1 MSITHRRIHH
11 FASPRR
17 VAFTLV
23 ELLVVISI
31 IALLMSILLPVLNS
45 ARLTGLKSSTQ
56 SMMNSFTNAA
66 SSFSNDNGSRMP
78 GYFSPFEMGSET
90 NLTSGMSGMEN
101 VMLELGGSDAIL
113 GRLGDQGV
121 PTPNPTAGI
130 IAIAPFDSDP
140 VRKPVVVNINLIG
153 AAGAYFSP
161 DKKFVRTMSH
171 EERQQG
177 PRDPVNAGQEFM
189 PDIVDSFG
197 NPLLVWTKDEN
208 ARGTIDPDVGSADGV
223 YQQFATVSS
232 DGSGGTNG
240 PAWFYLLSNQ
250 TFFGVDA
257 ENVGDSGLNQKSL
270 SSISAFKFQTGAVV
284 PNNPIDRIR
293 TITTLLASPSYYL
306 LEAGETLENVQFDE
320 IYPARPRGRLIVQSG
335 GVDGYYFSTTDNGW
349 NRNAHITGGDFHL
362 DFGNNY
368 KLIDN
373 SRLTDED
380 GKSITGDIADDFDD
394 LIGTVN

>member
-1 MSITHRRIHH
+1 MSITHRRTQSI
-11 FASPRR
+11 ASPRR

-31 IALLMSILLPVLNS
+31 IALLMAILLPALNR

-66 SSFSNDNGSRMP
+66 SAFSNDHGSRMP

-90 NLTSGMSGMEN
+90 NLASGMSGMEN
-101 VMLELGGSDAIL
+101 VMLELGGSDAVL

-121 PTPNPTAGI
+121 PATNPSAGI

-140 VRKPVVVNINLIG
+140 IRRPVVVNINLIG
-153 AAGAYFSP
+153 TEGAYFSP

-208 ARGTIDPDVGSADGV
+208 ARGTIDPDVGNADGV
-223 YQQFATVSS
+223 YQQFVTVSS

-240 PAWFYLLSNQ
+240 PAWFYLTSNQ
-250 TFFGVDA
+250 TFFGDNA
-257 ENVGDSGLNQKSL
+257 ENVGDSGINQRSL
-270 SSISAFKFQTGAVV
+270 STISPFKSNLGAIVA
-284 PNNPIDRIR
+284 NDPIDRIH
-293 TITTLLASPSYYL
+293 TLATLLASPSYYL
-306 LEAGETLENVQFDE
+306 LEAGETLENVRYQE

-335 GVDGYYFSTTDNGW
+335 GIDGYYFGANDKGW
-349 NRNAHITGGDFHL
+349 NANSPSGTYRL
-362 DFGNNY
+362 EFGTNY
-368 KLIDN
+368 KLFNDT
-373 SRLTDED
+373 RLTDGD

>member
-1 MSITHRRIHH
+1 MSITHRRTQY

-17 VAFTLV
+17 VAFTLI

-56 SMMNSFTNAA
+56 SMINSFTNAA

-121 PTPNPTAGI
+121 PATNPIAGI

-140 VRKPVVVNINLIG
+140 IRKPVVVNINLIG
-153 AAGAYFSP
+153 TEGAYFSP

-177 PRDPVNAGQEFM
+177 PRDPDNVGQEFM

-208 ARGTIDPDVGSADGV
+208 ARGTIDPDVSGNADAV
-223 YQQFATVSS
+223 YQQFVTLNS
-232 DGSGGTNG
+232 DGDPAANGG
-240 PAWFYLLSNQ
+240 PAWFYLASNQ
-250 TFFGVDA
+250 TFFGDNA
-257 ENVGDSGLNQKSL
+257 ENVGDSGINQRSL
-270 SSISAFKFQTGAVV
+270 STISPLKSVMGADVAND
-284 PNNPIDRIR
+284 PLDRIH
-293 TITTLLASPSYYL
+293 TLSTLLASPSYYL
-306 LEAGETLENVQFDE
+306 LEAGETLDAVRYQE

-335 GVDGYYFSTTDNGW
+335 GIDGYYFGAEDRGWKANSPNGTY
-349 NRNAHITGGDFHL
+349 RL
-362 DFGNNY
+362 EFGTNY
-368 KLIDN
+368 KLFNDT
-373 SRLTDED
+373 RLTDDD
-380 GKSITGDIADDFDD
+380 GKSITGDIVDDFDD

>member
-31 IALLMSILLPVLNS
+31 IALLMAILLPALNS
-45 ARLTGLKSSTQ
+45 ARQAGLKSSTQ
-56 SMMNSFTNAA
+56 SLINAFTTAA

-78 GYFSPFEMGSET
+78 GYFSPYEMGSET

-121 PTPNPTAGI
+121 PVTNPLAGI

-153 AAGAYFSP
+153 SKGAYFSP

-171 EERQQG
+171 QERQQG

-189 PDIVDSFG
+189 PDIVDAFG
-197 NPLLVWTKDEN
+197 NPLLAWTKDES
-208 ARGTIDPDVGSADGV
+208 ARGTIDPDVGTADNV
-223 YQQFATVSS
+223 YQQFVTVSS
-232 DGSGGTNG
+232 DGGANGG
-240 PAWFYLLSNQ
+240 PAWFYLMSNQ

-257 ENVGDSGLNQKSL
+257 ENVGDSGINQKAL
-270 SSISAFKFQTGAVV
+270 SSISAFKAQLGATV
-284 PNNPIDRIR
+284 PNDPLDRIH
-293 TITTLLASPSYYL
+293 TLTTLLASPSYYL
-306 LEAGETLENVQFDE
+306 LEAGETLENVRYQE

-335 GVDGYYFSTTDNGW
+335 GIDGYYFGADDRGWKANAPNGSY
-349 NRNAHITGGDFHL
+349 RL
-362 DFGNNY
+362 EFGTNY
-368 KLIDN
+368 KLFDDTRI
-373 SRLTDED
+373 TDED